1 MNAHSRH
8 NLCKRLVRA
17 LVLLIVAAAIGSAA
31 TRATA
36 AALIIGEEVNF
47 SGPDLPGP
55 FADTFTFTLGV
66 SAGINSVSSWTNI
79 PLAGITGFDV
89 TLRQQGGGDIASDT
103 QTIFTGTLL
112 QSEFYVPI
120 LAPGNYTISFSGLS
134 TGTLGGSYSST
145 LQVVTSTLPVPEP
158 GSWTMLAAG
167 LCIVGAIIRQRTA
180 LGRQARAVASSSMG
194 TQRMPA

>member
-8 NLCKRLVRA
+8 NLCKRLVRG
-17 LVLLIVAAAIGSAA
+17 LVLLIVAAAIGSAT

-36 AALIIGEEVNF
+36 AGLIIGQEVNF

-55 FADTFTFTLGV
+55 FSDTFSFTLGV
-66 SAGINSVSSWTNI
+66 SAGINSVSSWANI
-79 PLAGITGFDV
+79 PVAGITGFDV
-89 TLRQQGGGDIASDT
+89 TLRQLGGGDIASDT
-103 QTIFTGTLL
+103 QTTFTGSLL

-134 TGTLGGSYSST
+134 TGMLGGSYSST

-158 GSWTMLAAG
+158 ETWAMLAAG
-167 LCIVGAIIRQRTA
+167 LCLVGAIIRRRTA
-180 LGRQARAVASSSMG
+180 LGRQERAVESPSMG
-194 TQRMPA
+194 TQRMPG